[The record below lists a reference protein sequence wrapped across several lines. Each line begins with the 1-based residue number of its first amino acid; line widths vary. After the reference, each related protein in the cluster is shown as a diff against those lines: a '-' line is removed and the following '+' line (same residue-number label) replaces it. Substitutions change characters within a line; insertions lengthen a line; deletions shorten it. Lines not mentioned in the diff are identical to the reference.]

1 MAGALGIHGA
11 HVAVKHRVIVKKA
24 EAEAVTNPDPNV
36 EEAVKEAHMNR
47 PIVIAITVLIT
58 A

>member
-1 MAGALGIHGA
+1 MAGVPGIHGA
-11 HVAVKHRVIVKKA
+11 HVVVKHRAIVKKA
-24 EAEAVTNPDPNV
+24 EAEAVTTPDPDV

-47 PIVIAITVLIT
+47 PIVITVTILIS

>member
-1 MAGALGIHGA
+1 MAGVPGIHGA
-11 HVAVKHRVIVKKA
+11 HVAVKYRAIVKKA
-24 EAEAVTNPDPNV
+24 EAEAVTTPDPDV

-47 PIVIAITVLIT
+47 LTVIAITVLIS